1 MTFLYGAMGSP
12 AVTGGSGF
20 LDVDSGAYYAGP
32 VAWAV
37 KNHITSGTG
46 NGLFGTEDPCTRA
59 QIVTFL
65 FGLYKK

>member
-1 MTFLYGAMGSP
+1 M
-12 AVTGGSGF
+12 
-20 LDVDSGAYYAGP
+20 DSGAYYAGP

-37 KNHITSGTG
+37 NNHITSGTG

-65 FGLYKK
+65 FGLYEK